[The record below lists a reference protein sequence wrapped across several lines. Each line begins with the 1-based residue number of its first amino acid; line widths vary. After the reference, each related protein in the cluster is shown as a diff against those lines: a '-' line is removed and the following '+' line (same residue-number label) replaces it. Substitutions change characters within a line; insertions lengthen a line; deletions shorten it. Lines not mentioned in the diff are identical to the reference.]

1 MRGRLEREIRL
12 LPQVLSCS
20 FTQDDVVVLADLSAD
35 GPAIRAAVERILE
48 SAGESIPVRVIGPS
62 LHEPIPSRALSP
74 MLVTA
79 SVAGVAVLGVGALV
93 GGLVAID
100 HPKVERPKRPETVQ
114 AGGAPLTSNRD
125 WHAGFSFGEKAPPGA
140 PPTPG
145 QPVRVLP
152 PTAGIAAEAVSLP
165 RALSHKHLSNPTEP
179 TGPINPTEP
188 TGPIEQ
194 SLSCDHPP
202 LRGAPRLMRG
212 RHLGNGP
219 MPWSRSVLVPPHSC
233 DERGRSS

>member
-20 FTQDDVVVLADLSAD
+20 FTQDDVVVLADISAD
-35 GPAIRAAVERILE
+35 AVAIEAAVLRILDN
-48 SAGESIPVRVIGPS
+48 AGETGNVRVIGPS
-62 LHEPIPSRALSP
+62 LLEPIPSRALTP

-100 HPKVERPKRPETVQ
+100 HPKIEAPARPETVQ
-114 AGGAPLTSNRD
+114 AA
-125 WHAGFSFGEKAPPGA
+125 AGPNSPDVREHLQGLHFGNTTRPGA

-145 QPVRVLP
+145 EIPSVLP
-152 PTAGIAAEAVSLP
+152 PTQGIAAEAVSLS
-165 RALSHKHLSNPTEP
+165 RALGRTLPAHEP
-179 TGPINPTEP
+179 TPAALT
-188 TGPIEQ
+188 
-194 SLSCDHPP
+194 CDSPP
-202 LRGAPRLMRG
+202 LRGAPRARHG

-219 MPWSRSVLVPPHSC
+219 MPWSRSVLVAPHSC
-233 DERGRSS
+233 DERGLSF

>member
-35 GPAIRAAVERILE
+35 AAAIESAVERILAQ
-48 SAGESIPVRVIGPS
+48 AGETASIRVIGPS
-62 LHEPIPSRALSP
+62 INDPIPSRALTP
-74 MLVTA
+74 MLVSA

-93 GGLVAID
+93 GGLVAVQ
-100 HPKVERPKRPETVQ
+100 HPRVKPEERPQNIQ
-114 AGGAPLTSNRD
+114 AAAPDSRD
-125 WHAGFSFGEKAPPGA
+125 IRDGLAGIHTTLKKTPGA

-145 QPVRVLP
+145 SIPSVLP
-152 PTAGIAAEAVSLP
+152 PTSGIAAEAVSLP
-165 RALSHKHLSNPTEP
+165 RALSHKPAVPEP
-179 TGPINPTEP
+179 PAAESI
-188 TGPIEQ
+188 
-194 SLSCDHPP
+194 SCDNPP
-202 LRGAPRLMRG
+202 GRGAPRERHG

-233 DERGRSS
+233 EERGRTS

>member
-20 FTQDDVVVLADLSAD
+20 FTQDDVVVLADISAD
-35 GPAIRAAVERILE
+35 GAAIHAAVERILE
-48 SAGESIPVRVIGPS
+48 AAGETATIRVIGPS
-62 LHEPIPSRALSP
+62 LKDPVPSRALTP

-100 HPKVERPKRPETVQ
+100 HPKVNAPERPETVQ
-114 AGGAPLTSNRD
+114 AGAAPSLGPSQD
-125 WHAGFSFGEKAPPGA
+125 WHNSLSFGTKKLPGA
-140 PPTPG
+140 PPVPG
-145 QPVRVLP
+145 GIVAVLP

-165 RALSHKHLSNPTEP
+165 RALHHKPPTEP
-179 TGPINPTEP
+179 EVPSVEIT
-188 TGPIEQ
+188 
-194 SLSCDHPP
+194 CDSPP
-202 LRGAPRLMRG
+202 DRGAPWARRG
-212 RHLGNGP
+212 KHLGNGP

-233 DERGRSS
+233 DERGRKR